1 MRVNDLISGA
11 ILIVLALA
19 MIAYTTTF
27 PPFPGQKYGPSLFPR
42 LIGGGLIVCG
52 VMLVLR
58 GRRQVAQGEPLAA
71 MDESYRRAHGLAS
84 VAMCLAAIGFY
95 ILASGRLGFVIA
107 GFLSTAAQ
115 LWWFRAGL
123 ARSAVIALVAV
134 LFVDWFFGWIFRVPL
149 PIGILPN
156 SPSGLLMNFPRGR

>member
-19 MIAYTTTF
+19 MITYTTTF

-42 LIGGGLIVCG
+42 LIGCGLIVSG
-52 VMLVLR
+52 TMLVLR
-58 GRRQVAQGEPLAA
+58 GWRQLAGGQPLAA
-71 MDESYRRAHGLAS
+71 MDERYRRAHGLAS

-95 ILASGRLGFVIA
+95 ILVSGRLGFVIA
-107 GFLSTAAQ
+107 GFLSTATL
-115 LWWFRAGL
+115 LWWFRVGL
-123 ARSAVIALVAV
+123 ARSALIALVAV

-149 PIGILPN
+149 PIGVLPN
-156 SPSGLLMNFPRGR
+156 SPSGLLMNLIRGR